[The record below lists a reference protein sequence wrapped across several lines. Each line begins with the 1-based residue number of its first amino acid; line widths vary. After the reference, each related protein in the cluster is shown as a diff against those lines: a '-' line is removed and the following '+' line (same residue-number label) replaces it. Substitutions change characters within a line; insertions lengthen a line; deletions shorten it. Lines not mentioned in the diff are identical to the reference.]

1 MNTFRNWLFWSA
13 DAVHAQGGLLAVC
26 LYPVV
31 GTFLLLVTTGF
42 LVTILIA
49 LITTVPVLVFLR
61 ALAWINAKLFTRSK
75 TPSSNAET

>member
-31 GTFLLLVTTGF
+31 ATFLLLVTTGF

-49 LITTVPVLVFLR
+49 LTFTVPVLVFLR
-61 ALAWINAKLFTRSK
+61 ALAWISAKLFTQNK

>member
-49 LITTVPVLVFLR
+49 LIITVPVLVFLR
-61 ALAWINAKLFTRSK
+61 GLAWISAKLFTQNK
-75 TPSSNAET
+75 TPSSNVEM